1 MKLTVVENENGH
13 MTVVNADHVTFLRQD
28 AYGTSVHFTSGEY
41 IVCPQDMDF
50 VIKRLENA
58 STPEALLIKA
68 KA

>member
-13 MTVVNADHVTFLRQD
+13 MTVVNSDHITFLRQD

-41 IVCPQDMDF
+41 IVCPQNMDVVIGRLQDM
-50 VIKRLENA
+50 K
-58 STPEALLIKA
+58 PESLLIKA

>member
-1 MKLTVVENENGH
+1 MKLAVVENENGH

-50 VIKRLENA
+50 VINRLQDVSA
-58 STPEALLIKA
+58 PETLLIKT